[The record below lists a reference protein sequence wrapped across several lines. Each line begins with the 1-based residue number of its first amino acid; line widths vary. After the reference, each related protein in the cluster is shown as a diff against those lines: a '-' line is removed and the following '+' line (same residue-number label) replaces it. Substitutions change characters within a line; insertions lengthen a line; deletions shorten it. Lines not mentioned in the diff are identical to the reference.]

1 MSVLH
6 KNVPNVIGAITQL
19 ISGEGLNIENMV
31 NQSRGAYAY
40 TVLDVD
46 AKPSTL
52 LRTKLLSLDTVYRAR
67 LLMP

>member
-1 MSVLH
+1 M
-6 KNVPNVIGAITQL
+6 
-19 ISGEGLNIENMV
+19 

-46 AKPSTL
+46 AKPSVL
-52 LRTKLLSLDTVYRAR
+52 LRTKLLALDTVYRAR

>member
-1 MSVLH
+1 M
-6 KNVPNVIGAITQL
+6 PNVLGAITQV
-19 ISGEGLNIENMV
+19 ISGERLNIENMV

-46 AKPSTL
+46 EKPSAQ
-52 LRTKLLSLDTVYRAR
+52 LRTKLLALDTVFRAR